1 MVLEHLTNLPST
13 KPLEEMTR
21 EELINY
27 CKGKDALN
35 KALIGAV
42 EIETEQA
49 QFYKQKYNLLKKASN
64 IDYNIYKQALQE
76 IDRLKMTIEIMGA
89 DLAYTE
95 EKLEALNK

>member
-1 MVLEHLTNLPST
+1 MVLEHLTNLPAT

-42 EIETEQA
+42 EIETEQT
-49 QFYKQKYNLLKKASN
+49 QFYKQKYTLLKKASN

-76 IDRLKMTIEIMGA
+76 IDKLKMTIEIMGA

-95 EKLEALNK
+95 EKLETLNK